1 MNSCGAGSFALLL
14 HALLA
19 QSVKHRAHRVQRE
32 MMVLQKMGADAFQ
45 FIAVQVDQFSAFF
58 ALAVEADR
66 ILACFAVPHIL
77 KAGGAVPVDDI
88 FFYDALIDHLFQ
100 MPVDRRHAD
109 LLPALPEALADIR
122 RSDVLSPHALEVIQ
136 HILSLV
142 GHILH
147 PVRHTFLSTL
157 CAVRTCRS
165 PWDLYTLYTA
175 S

>member
-1 MNSCGAGSFALLL
+1 MNSRGACSAALLL
-14 HALLA
+14 HTLLA
-19 QSVKHRAHRVQRE
+19 RSVKHGAHRIQRE
-32 MMVLQKMGADAFQ
+32 MMMFQKMGSDALQ
-45 FIAVQVDQFSAFF
+45 FIAVNMDQLSSLV
-58 ALAVEADR
+58 ALAVEAYR
-66 ILACFAVPHIL
+66 ILAGFAPSHIL
-77 KAGGAVPVDDI
+77 RTGGAVPVDDI
-88 FFYDALIDHLFQ
+88 FFYNPLIDHLFQ

-147 PVRHTFLSTL
+147 LVRHTVLSL
-157 CAVRTCRS
+157 PGAVRTCRL
-165 PWDLYTLYTA
+165 PYTLHTA